1 MLVIPYTQVSDHL
14 AAAGAEAVLQEK
26 EALDAAL
33 QVRLRRVW
41 YGVAELVSL
50 ALFDVICGDFKSCT
64 FLGMILP
71 RVVISLF
78 QRLRVLSLA
87 SAAGAFGQT
96 ELILVWGSARLQVNY
111 TPGVGIRDTAEDV
124 CDVMAA
130 DDDEA
135 CVASLKEQI
144 LQQELHYFN
153 LRDGKNLTW
162 QQRPLR
168 FLSDEAAVEYTQ
180 GVAEVLDV
188 YRDDSQTQYYRPYDA
203 ASINVLINR
212 AGNLLP
218 GTNYRDVDALIYK
231 ALAKG
236 ELNCLKG
243 AQVAVIGSVMPW

>member
-1 MLVIPYTQVSDHL
+1 V
-14 AAAGAEAVLQEK
+14 
-26 EALDAAL
+26 
-33 QVRLRRVW
+33 
-41 YGVAELVSL
+41 
-50 ALFDVICGDFKSCT
+50 
-64 FLGMILP
+64 
-71 RVVISLF
+71 

-111 TPGVGIRDTAEDV
+111 TPGIGIKDAAEDV
-124 CDVMAA
+124 CDMLAA
-130 DDDEA
+130 DDDQA
-135 CVASLKEQI
+135 CVASVKDQI

-180 GVAEVLDV
+180 GFAEVLDL

-203 ASINVLINR
+203 ASINVLIHR
-212 AGNLLP
+212 AGSLLP
-218 GTNYRDVDALIYK
+218 GTNYRDVDDLIYN

-243 AQVAVIGSVMPW
+243 AQVAVIGSVMPWSVCHEL